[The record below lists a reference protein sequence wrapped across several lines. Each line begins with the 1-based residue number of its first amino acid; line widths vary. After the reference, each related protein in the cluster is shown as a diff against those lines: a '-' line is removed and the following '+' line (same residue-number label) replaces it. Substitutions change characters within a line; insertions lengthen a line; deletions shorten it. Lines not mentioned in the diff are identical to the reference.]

1 MARAT
6 STKLS
11 VSPRQ
16 AHGSRAVRRLRREG
30 RVPGVLY
37 GRGGDSVAFEID
49 ARELRLALAA
59 TGAVLDV
66 SIDGGDA
73 TPAVLKDAQRD
84 PVHGQTV
91 HVDLQRV
98 RLDQPIHAVVTVEL
112 TGAEEAPG
120 AKEGGV
126 LEHVTRE
133 LNVEAL
139 PTEIPESISYDVSA
153 MDINDTVTLA
163 ALTAPPGVTL
173 LDDLE
178 ETVIATLTPPKLQ
191 LEEEEEPEEETELVG
206 EGEEV
211 EEGEAPPAAEGEAE
225 RGEGAEP
232 PPEGGGE

>member
-1 MARAT
+1 M
-6 STKLS
+6 
-11 VSPRQ
+11 
-16 AHGSRAVRRLRREG
+16 
-30 RVPGVLY
+30 
-37 GRGGDSVAFEID
+37 
-49 ARELRLALAA
+49 
-59 TGAVLDV
+59 
-66 SIDGGDA
+66 
-73 TPAVLKDAQRD
+73 
-84 PVHGQTV
+84 
-91 HVDLQRV
+91 
-98 RLDQPIHAVVTVEL
+98 
-112 TGAEEAPG
+112 
-120 AKEGGV
+120 